1 MGPDRRGSRP
11 ITTWSPLST
20 RAAARPSTRASSGV
34 SSALATPRT
43 PSVPK
48 RRAMEGPP
56 RISAAS
62 WPRLGGPAQPGRRD
76 LRGPCRKLRFRW
88 GPSALGVLR
97 RLAGLLEAGLLALL
111 LAGVPRQEA
120 GPLERAPHLG

>member
-48 RRAMEGPP
+48 RRAM
-56 RISAAS
+56 
-62 WPRLGGPAQPGRRD
+62 
-76 LRGPCRKLRFRW
+76 W
-88 GPSALGVLR
+88 GPGCSALGVLR

-111 LAGVPRQEA
+111 LARVTGQQTR
-120 GPLERAPHLG
+120 PLEGRPHLRIDLDQGPGDAKAERAGLAADAPTVKGGIH